1 MRNVL
6 YTLIN
11 CKFLIKLYHK
21 IYVFRFEERV
31 ECYLY
36 KFTDLNAKGLAVY
49 SEREIELHAG

>member
-1 MRNVL
+1 ML

-11 CKFLIKLYHK
+11 CKFLVKLYHK